1 VKRDPIGSVIAGLV
15 LVLTLLWAS
24 ATVGITD
31 APSQVSN
38 IPVKGM
44 VTMVD
49 LGSKECVPC
58 KMMAPII
65 VELEKEYKNRAAIIF
80 VDVWK
85 QKDQSSQFE
94 IRVIPTQIFFD
105 REGKEV
111 YRHEGFLDKDSIV
124 NMLRTLGVQG

>member
-1 VKRDPIGSVIAGLV
+1 LV